1 MSPCSFNRMVQG
13 EAYLPTRYLPSLNKN
28 LVPTEQSWCLGVVG
42 RLNPHL
48 FWDWRGGTA
57 PGFCCLP
64 RTCIPMGPFCTI
76 SFRSNKHQSSFQNAP
91 VTPEMAAGVRP

>member
-1 MSPCSFNRMVQG
+1 MSPCSFKRMVQG
-13 EAYLPTRYLPSLNKN
+13 EACSLSAFINQKPS
-28 LVPTEQSWCLGVVG
+28 PTEQSWCLGVVG

-76 SFRSNKHQSSFQNAP
+76 SFRSNQHQSSFQNAP
-91 VTPEMAAGVRP
+91 ITPEMAAGVRP